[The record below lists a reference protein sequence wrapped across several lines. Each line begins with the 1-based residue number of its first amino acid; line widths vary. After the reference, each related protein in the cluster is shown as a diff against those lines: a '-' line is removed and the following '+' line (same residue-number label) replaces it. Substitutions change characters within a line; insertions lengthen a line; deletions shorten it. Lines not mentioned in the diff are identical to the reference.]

1 MKGDASLSNNIAP
14 YLRLALVFIAL
25 LMWLAWVVLG

>member
-1 MKGDASLSNNIAP
+1 MNNIAP